1 MRREG
6 KGGSKGSHGGLGV
19 LVSQSWAVT
28 QGRVQLGWE
37 PGGGKLPHHW
47 HPVQPPDL
55 LGGVRHCPWLLTF
68 PPSCSPGGTSSASG
82 SRESCSGCSSECTK
96 GKGFRSRN
104 LKLPHFSLSQMMVR
118 LGEGVSGLGVQ
129 TRAGVSHSPL
139 SLLSGKFAHHP
150 LPARSRLWPA
160 LAQADPTVSTGQCEG
175 DRAEGSLLGRLPA
188 HFGWRWCRF
197 GWRRCRFGWR
207 RCLSDTSCAPQELR
221 AALAGR
227 AQPLPPGGAEEADPT
242 PDLSEI
248 REIAGS
254 SQHLRQLQTPP
265 GAPGLEALNTSTA
278 PGALPPPGSLPAR
291 C

>member
-1 MRREG
+1 MLPIPCRCRTWTTASFPNGTRSWSWMRREG

-19 LVSQSWAVT
+19 LVSQSWGVT

-129 TRAGVSHSPL
+129 TRGGGLTLSLVSPQWKVCSSPL
-139 SLLSGKFAHHP
+139 TCP
-150 LPARSRLWPA
+150 
-160 LAQADPTVSTGQCEG
+160 
-175 DRAEGSLLGRLPA
+175 
-188 HFGWRWCRF
+188 
-197 GWRRCRFGWR
+197 
-207 RCLSDTSCAPQELR
+207 
-221 AALAGR
+221 
-227 AQPLPPGGAEEADPT
+227 
-242 PDLSEI
+242 
-248 REIAGS
+248 
-254 SQHLRQLQTPP
+254 
-265 GAPGLEALNTSTA
+265 
-278 PGALPPPGSLPAR
+278 
-291 C
+291 